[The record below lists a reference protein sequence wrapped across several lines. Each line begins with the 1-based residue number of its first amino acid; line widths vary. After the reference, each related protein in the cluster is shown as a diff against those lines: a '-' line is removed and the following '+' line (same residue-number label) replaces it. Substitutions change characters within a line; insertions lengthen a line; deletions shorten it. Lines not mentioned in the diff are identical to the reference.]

1 MEFNVLNFLKFEM
14 GNPTIK
20 IFLRQDNFTFLHAFC
35 VLFVY
40 LFLICNFLLRYLM
53 YPFPLLNTQ
62 DLSNEGKS
70 IECKTRVE
78 KLSMPFFLPPVI
90 LFSA

>member
-20 IFLRQDNFTFLHAFC
+20 IFLRQDNFTCLHAFC

-53 YPFPLLNTQ
+53 YPFSL
-62 DLSNEGKS
+62 
-70 IECKTRVE
+70 IEHARSFK
-78 KLSMPFFLPPVI
+78 
-90 LFSA
+90 